1 MAGINKKREAGRPR
15 ETQGVGREGL
25 VAATL
30 ALLRHTP
37 PEALTLLQIA
47 TSVGVDPALVRY
59 YFGNKDGL
67 LRAATLSLM
76 NQVQEASE
84 LQADEPSVAAMLG
97 QRVRLIID
105 TGRQNPHFLK
115 LVMREIYG
123 AGERGEDGRDATWDV
138 LDLTARRGAALSNA
152 LLEARPAAAHEV
164 RIDARFLHVALLG
177 ACTFFA
183 TAQPLF
189 KVLFDGEQD
198 DDALACRYSEFL
210 TDLLLRGLG
219 VACESGREE
228 PI

>member
-1 MAGINKKREAGRPR
+1 MAGIKKKREAGRPR

-25 VAATL
+25 IDATL

-84 LQADEPSVAAMLG
+84 LQADDPSVAAMLG

-115 LVMREIYG
+115 LVMREIYA
-123 AGERGEDGRDATWDV
+123 AGERGDGGDATWDV
-138 LDLTARRGAALSNA
+138 LDLTARRGAALSSA
-152 LLEARPAAAHEV
+152 LLAARPAAAQGV

-189 KVLFDGEQD
+189 KVLFEGEQD
-198 DDALACRYSEFL
+198 DDELARRYSEFL
-210 TDLLLRGLG
+210 TELLLRGMG
-219 VACESGREE
+219 VNG
-228 PI
+228 I

>member
-1 MAGINKKREAGRPR
+1 MAGIKKKREAGRPR

-76 NQVQEASE
+76 NQVQAASE

-115 LVMREIYG
+115 LVMREIYA
-123 AGERGEDGRDATWDV
+123 AGERGDARDATWDV
-138 LDLTARRGAALSNA
+138 LDLTARRGAALSSA
-152 LLEARPAAAHEV
+152 LLEARPAAAQGV
-164 RIDARFLHVALLG
+164 SIDARFLHVALLG

-198 DDALACRYSEFL
+198 DDELARRYSEFL
-210 TDLLLRGLG
+210 TELLLRGLG
-219 VACESGREE
+219 VDE
-228 PI
+228 I

>member
-1 MAGINKKREAGRPR
+1 M
-15 ETQGVGREGL
+15 GREGL

-84 LQADEPSVAAMLG
+84 LQTDEPSVAAMLG

-115 LVMREIYG
+115 LVMREIYA
-123 AGERGEDGRDATWDV
+123 AGERGDGGDSTWDV

-152 LLEARPAAAHEV
+152 LLEARPPAAQAV

-189 KVLFDGEQD
+189 KVLFEGEQD
-198 DDALACRYSEFL
+198 DDQLARRYSEFL
-210 TDLLLRGLG
+210 TELLLRGIG
-219 VACESGREE
+219 VNE
-228 PI
+228 I